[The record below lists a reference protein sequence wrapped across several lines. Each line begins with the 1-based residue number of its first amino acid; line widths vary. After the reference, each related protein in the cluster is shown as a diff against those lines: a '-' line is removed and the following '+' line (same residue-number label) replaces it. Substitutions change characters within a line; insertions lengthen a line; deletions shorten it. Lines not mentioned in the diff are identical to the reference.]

1 MYVMDMWIWRKVGM
15 ITCPKCDT
23 EFKEN
28 EPWDSATHTPDL
40 LARILPD
47 KKLTDMYREQL

>member
-1 MYVMDMWIWRKVGM
+1 M